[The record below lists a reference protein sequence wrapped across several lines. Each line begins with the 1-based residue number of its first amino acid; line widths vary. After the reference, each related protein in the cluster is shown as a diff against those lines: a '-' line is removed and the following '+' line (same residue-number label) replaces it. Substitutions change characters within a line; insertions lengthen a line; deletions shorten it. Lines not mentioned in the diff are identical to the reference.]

1 MNMPQSQTP
10 IPINNDSLEVLQPS
24 QIEAL
29 ERAQIDVQVATA
41 HKYPRSL
48 QQFRQR
54 SMSMACLD
62 AETAETCIYCRPVG
76 KEQNAQG
83 KWVEKFA
90 EGASIRLAE
99 IVAASYGN
107 IRAASRII
115 EQTERFV
122 RCEGVC
128 HDLETNYAGKSE
140 CVEATVK
147 KDGTPY
153 SERQRA
159 LVAKV
164 CLAKA
169 YRDAIFKVVPR
180 ALCKPVLDA
189 AKKVAAGQGLSIEE
203 RRKKVRAWITQ
214 LKIDESRMFAALDV
228 NGWDEVGENQLMT
241 LTGLKTSMADGDISI
256 EEAFPAIQSGATGTT
271 PTPKPSSSAPAPV
284 NVVPMK
290 PAATPAPAP
299 APAEAPKPVA
309 AVATQP
315 ASEPEAEKAVETA
328 PETVATPTPEQAPEG
343 QEGDGTAPEPSPA
356 TVVDPKDAIEATTFI
371 TTFATRDGV
380 NEDQIMAYLRSTKPP
395 LAKAGQK
402 LSDMS
407 SMKLVAVAKGWN
419 TPAANGKTICQS
431 VKELAGV
438 A

>member
-10 IPINNDSLEVLQPS
+10 VPINNDSLEVLQPS

-41 HKYPRSL
+41 HRYPRSL
-48 QQFRQR
+48 QQFRTR

-107 IRAASRII
+107 IRAAARII

-169 YRDAIFKVVPR
+169 YRDAIFKVVPK
-180 ALCKPVLDA
+180 ALCKPVFDA
-189 AKKVAAGQGLSIEE
+189 AKKVAAGQGLSIEK
-203 RRKKVRAWITQ
+203 RREKVKAWITQ
-214 LKIDESRMFAALDV
+214 LKIDEQRMFAALDV
-228 NGWDEVGENQLMT
+228 RGWDEIGEEQLLT
-241 LTGLKTSMADGDISI
+241 LTGLKTSMADGDVTI
-256 EEAFPAIQSGATGTT
+256 EEAFPAIQSNTAAATQGAA
-271 PTPKPSSSAPAPV
+271 TPKPSASAPAPV
-284 NVVPMK
+284 NLPK
-290 PAATPAPAP
+290 PAAAPTQPAVATG
-299 APAEAPKPVA
+299 AGAVNTPVA
-309 AVATQP
+309 APTQ
-315 ASEPEAEKAVETA
+315 A
-328 PETVATPTPEQAPEG
+328 VATPEAAKPAETAATEPTPVIESQEPPADAAAAPVE
-343 QEGDGTAPEPSPA
+343 A
-356 TVVDPKDAIEATTFI
+356 VDPQNAGEALAYVSE
-371 TTFATRDGV
+371 FAARDQV
-380 NEDQIMAYLRSTKPP
+380 TADQVMSYMRDRK
-395 LAKAGQK
+395 LAKPGQT

-407 SMKLVAVAKGWN
+407 GPKLIALAKGWSVQDA
-419 TPAANGKTICQS
+419 TGKSVCQRI
-431 VKELAGV
+431 KELAGV
-438 A
+438 AV

>member
-48 QQFRQR
+48 QQFRTR

-107 IRAASRII
+107 IRAAARII

-147 KDGTPY
+147 KDGSPY

-169 YRDAIFKVVPR
+169 YRDAIFKVVPK
-180 ALCKPVLDA
+180 ALCKPVFDA
-189 AKKVAAGQGLSIEE
+189 AKKVAAGQGLSIEK
-203 RRKKVRAWITQ
+203 RREKVKAWITQ
-214 LKIDESRMFAALDV
+214 LKIDEQRMFNALDV
-228 NGWDEVGENQLMT
+228 RGWDEIGEEQLLT
-241 LTGLKTSMADGDISI
+241 LTGLKTSMADGDVTI
-256 EEAFPAIQSGATGTT
+256 EEAFPALGATATGAAT
-271 PTPKPSSSAPAPV
+271 PAKPSASAPAPV
-284 NVVPMK
+284 NLAQK
-290 PAATPAPAP
+290 PAAAT
-299 APAEAPKPVA
+299 
-309 AVATQP
+309 TQP
-315 ASEPEAEKAVETA
+315 AQATGTGAVNTPAAAPTQAATTPEAAKPAETA
-328 PETVATPTPEQAPEG
+328 PAAPTPVNASQEPPADTAAAPVE
-343 QEGDGTAPEPSPA
+343 A
-356 TVVDPKDAIEATTFI
+356 VDPKDAGEALAYVSE
-371 TTFATRDGV
+371 FAARDQV
-380 NEDQIMAYLRSTKPP
+380 TADQVMSYMRDRK
-395 LAKAGQK
+395 LAKPGQT

-407 SMKLVAVAKGWN
+407 GPKLIALAKGWSVQDA
-419 TPAANGKTICQS
+419 TGKTVCQRI
-431 VKELAGV
+431 KELAGV
-438 A
+438 AA

>member
-48 QQFRQR
+48 QQFRTR

-62 AETAETCIYCRPVG
+62 PETAESCIYCRPVG

-169 YRDAIFKVVPR
+169 YRDGIFKVVPR
-180 ALCKPVLDA
+180 ALCKPVFDA
-189 AKKVAAGQGLSIEE
+189 AKKVAAGQGLSIEK
-203 RRKKVRAWITQ
+203 RREKVKAWITQ
-214 LKIDESRMFAALDV
+214 LKIDEQRMFVALDV
-228 NGWDEVGENQLMT
+228 RGWDEIGEEQLLT
-241 LTGLKTSMADGDISI
+241 LTGLKTSMADGDVTI
-256 EEAFPAIQSGATGTT
+256 EEAFPALGATATGAVTQA
-271 PTPKPSSSAPAPV
+271 KPSASAPAPV
-284 NVVPMK
+284 NPPK
-290 PAATPAPAP
+290 PATAPTQPAVATVAGAGTTTATPAP
-299 APAEAPKPVA
+299 A

-315 ASEPEAEKAVETA
+315 ASEPEPSNPVAAALEPAAA
-328 PETVATPTPEQAPEG
+328 P
-343 QEGDGTAPEPSPA
+343 QEGTEPAATQPADAPVAAIE
-356 TVVDPKDAIEATTFI
+356 PKDAGEALAYVSE
-371 TTFATRDGV
+371 FAARDSV
-380 NEDQIMAYLRSTKPP
+380 TADQVMAYMRDRK
-395 LAKAGQK
+395 LAKPGQT
-402 LSDMS
+402 LADMS
-407 SMKLVAVAKGWN
+407 GPKLIALAKGWSVQDA
-419 TPAANGKTICQS
+419 TGKTVCQRI
-431 VKELAGV
+431 KELAGV